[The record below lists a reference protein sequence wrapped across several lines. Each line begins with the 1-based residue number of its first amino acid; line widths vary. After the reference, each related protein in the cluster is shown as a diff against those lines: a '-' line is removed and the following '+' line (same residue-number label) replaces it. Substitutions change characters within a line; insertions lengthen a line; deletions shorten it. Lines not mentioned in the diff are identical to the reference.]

1 MIARSRFMLVTLLL
15 VMTWLYLFFHTR
27 QAIPVARPLAEFP
40 ASYQGWN
47 MISQEQFGDDLL
59 KVLKPS
65 DYLAR
70 QYEAVNGRQV
80 GLYIGYH
87 NGSRESGEIHSPKNC
102 LPGSGW
108 QQVTTTQ
115 TVLAGLPDTIHLTR
129 AVYQKGDN
137 KELFL
142 YWFQVRDKSIS
153 DEYALKLSG
162 IASAILYGRK
172 DASFIRI
179 SVPFVVNE
187 HEAAAIGTSFIRDT
201 YPMIRAFLPS

>member
-1 MIARSRFMLVTLLL
+1 MIARSRFIAVALLIAL
-15 VMTWLYLFFHTR
+15 TWLYLFFHTR
-27 QAIPVARPLAEFP
+27 QAIPVGRSLAEFP
-40 ASYQGWN
+40 VSYHGWS
-47 MISQEQFGDDLL
+47 MISQEHFGTDLL
-59 KVLKPS
+59 QVLKPS

-70 QYEAVNGRQV
+70 QYAAVDGRQV

-87 NGSRESGEIHSPKNC
+87 NGSRDSGEIHSPKNC

-108 QQVTTTQ
+108 QKVTTTR
-115 TVLAGLPDTIHLTR
+115 TVLDGSPDAIHLTR

-142 YWFQVRDKSIS
+142 YWFQVRNKSIS

-162 IASAILYGRK
+162 ITSAILYGRK

-179 SVPFVVNE
+179 SVPFVVDE
-187 HEAAAIGTSFIRDT
+187 HEAAATGISFIRDT
-201 YPMIRAFLPS
+201 YPLIRAFLPS